1 MTTMSFFRPTDMV
14 TFYAGDDDVGE
25 EQVLINT
32 SSLIRL
38 DSESGIVSSYEGSF
52 TYPDDLP
59 MGTTTRIYQTL
70 NGELILDWTGL
81 NADIRGILADDETV
95 DTGGLI
101 GEGDEG
107 DFGFFVRLLSGN
119 DTFNGSD
126 GADRIVSFDGADTIN
141 GGAGFDQSVH
151 FGTFRS
157 YEVGVQGDGTVTVG
171 QRGESVRDF
180 LISVEQLIFDDQTY
194 DIAAFSGISGISAE
208 EIRLFV
214 EMYIAYFDRAPDAEG
229 LAYWGTRLNDGM
241 TYAEIARSFFVQDET
256 VARYPDPNDSA
267 ALVDSVY
274 ANVLEREAD
283 DLGRAF
289 WIGELDNG
297 NVTRGEFILAII
309 DGAKNFDDP
318 DATPELIAQAAADV
332 QTLTDKADIGI
343 YYAAINGLGD
353 PFGDAVTVMQGY
365 DVEDREGSLAA
376 AQTQVDGFAADNEA
390 FTLQLVGLI
399 EDPFATA

>member
-14 TFYAGDDDVGE
+14 TFYSGEDDTGE
-25 EQVLINT
+25 ERVLINT

-38 DSESGIVSSYEGSF
+38 DSESGIITSYEGSF
-52 TYPDDLP
+52 TYADDLP
-59 MGTTTRIYQTL
+59 TGTATRIYQTL
-70 NGELILDWTGL
+70 GGELILDWTGL
-81 NADIRGILADDETV
+81 NADIRGIIADDENG
-95 DTGGLI
+95 DAD

-107 DFGFFVRLLSGN
+107 DFGFFVRLLSGD

-141 GGAGFDQSVH
+141 GGDGFDQSVH
-151 FGTFRS
+151 FGNLSS
-157 YEVGVQGDGTVTVG
+157 YDVEVRDDGTVAVR
-171 QRGESVRDF
+171 QRGETELD
-180 LISVEQLIFDDQTY
+180 LLTGVEQLVFDDQTY
-194 DIAAFSGISGISAE
+194 DIAAFSGISGISAG

-214 EMYIAYFDRAPDAEG
+214 EMYIAYFDRAPDSEG

-256 VARYPDPNDSA
+256 IARYPDPDDSA
-267 ALVDSVY
+267 ALVDAVY

-297 NVTRGEFILAII
+297 DVTRGEFILAII

-318 DATPELIAQAAADV
+318 NATPELIAQAAADV

-353 PFGDAVTVMQGY
+353 PFGNAVTVMQGY
-365 DVEDREGSLAA
+365 DVEDREGSLAE
-376 AQTQVDGFAADNEA
+376 AQASVDGFAADNEA

-399 EDPFATA
+399 DDPFATV